1 MWIPACAGMTG
12 FIMQVFD
19 TLGLL
24 EGIEKGWALSIGN
37 FDGVHLGH
45 QRIIAGAKEAA
56 VKFNAPGLAVMTF
69 DPHPVA
75 ILHPEKAPGVLTPLR
90 MKKHLLAEAGVDCLI
105 VLKDSYDLL
114 NLSPADFVDKFL
126 MKFVEPAV
134 VIEGPNFN
142 FGYGRSGDVEKLKEL
157 GQTRGFEV
165 LVADAVDINISEAGA
180 SACDHRGVCSSSL
193 IRRLLEKGFVSDAG
207 AALGRAYRLIG
218 QTVPGRGVGKEIG
231 FPTANISPLNQIVPN
246 EGVYAGTV
254 EIADT
259 SEKACSSVQRLAAVF
274 SIGRAK
280 TFITDHPILIE
291 AHILEADV
299 EDLTGKWLAM
309 DFIDRIRSQQRF
321 ENREQ
326 LAQQIAVDCDT
337 AKDILK
343 KGKT

>member
-1 MWIPACAGMTG
+1 
-12 FIMQVFD
+12 MQVFD

-45 QRIIAGAKEAA
+45 RQIIAAGKEAA
-56 VKFNAPGLAVMTF
+56 GKFDAPGVAVMTF

-114 NLSPADFVDKFL
+114 NLSPEAFVDEFL
-126 MKFVEPAV
+126 VKFVKPSV

-142 FGYGRSGDVEKLKEL
+142 FGYGRSGDVAKLGEL
-157 GQTRGFEV
+157 GRSRDFEV
-165 LVADAVDINISEAGA
+165 IVAGAKNIDISEAAA
-180 SACDHRGVCSSSL
+180 SVCDHAGICSSSL
-193 IRRLLEKGFVSDAG
+193 VRRLLEKGFVSDAA

-231 FPTANISPLNQIVPN
+231 YPTANISPLNQIIPD

-259 SEKACSSVQRLAAVF
+259 ADQACSSTRRSPAVF

-280 TFITDHPILIE
+280 TFITDHPLLIE
-291 AHILEADV
+291 GHILQADV

-309 DFIDRIRSQQRF
+309 DFVGRIRSQQRF

-326 LAQQIAVDCDT
+326 LARQIAIDCDT

-343 KGKT
+343 KKE